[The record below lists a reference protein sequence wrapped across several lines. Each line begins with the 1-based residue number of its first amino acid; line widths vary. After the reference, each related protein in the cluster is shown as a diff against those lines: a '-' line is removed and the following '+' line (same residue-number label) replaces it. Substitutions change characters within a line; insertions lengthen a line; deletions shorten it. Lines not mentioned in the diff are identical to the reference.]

1 MDAVA
6 EIKARVDIVDL
17 VSRYATLRRMGA
29 VYKCNCPFH
38 NERTPS
44 FVVYPNEGRW
54 HCFGACAMGGDIFNF
69 LMKKENLD
77 FREALERLA
86 QEAGVSLEDR
96 SNPEQARRATIHEVN
111 DAAAGFYQHILL
123 TSPAAQG
130 ARAYL
135 QKRQID
141 DATIERFRLGYV
153 PDNWTPLRDYLLNK
167 GYKLELLVEAGLVK
181 HNDERTSTY
190 DVFRGRVVIPIR
202 DRAGKVIGFGGRVLG
217 DGVPKYLNTP
227 ETPVFHKSH
236 VVYGIDLAGDAIR
249 AADKVVI
256 VEGYMDVIAAHQHG
270 FANVV
275 ACMGTAITPDQL
287 RQLQRYT
294 SNFILAL
301 DADAAGEAATLR
313 GLNQARQSLT
323 RVSRP
328 TVLPGGK
335 LAVTQ
340 RLGAN
345 ISILSIP
352 LGKDPD
358 DLIRSDLQRW
368 QALVDDATPLVDFYF
383 GVTARRFDL
392 KTPQG
397 KGQAVA
403 ELTPLIAELDD
414 EIERQ
419 HYIHQLSRLVQVDE
433 SIIENRVRADANA
446 ARKQA
451 LRMKEQ
457 SPASEPFA
465 GDDSIPNDLG
475 ANGDDFGDLPLADN
489 RPARRGDRTAKGARR
504 EYPRRSEPGSRTAPI
519 RPGRVITPEDH
530 LLAMLLR
537 EPDML
542 VVLTHS
548 MELLGENPPMAQDF
562 LRSENQEIF
571 NALKLYLTSDEMWDL
586 ELFQERLAP
595 PLHPILGALLSYAA
609 MLPMQPLPEL
619 REGVIKDIV
628 RLRLSR
634 LKNESTSVKFLV
646 DEAQENGARETALL
660 HGSKADRIVR
670 ELDHLQPLKARA
682 NLQPVVPRHNR
693 LSEIRPHGAAG
704 GDHHPNQNSG

>member
-1 MDAVA
+1 MDAVE
-6 EIKARVDIVDL
+6 EIKARIDIVDL

-54 HCFGACAMGGDIFNF
+54 HCFGACATGGDIFNF
-69 LMKKENLD
+69 IMKKENLD

-96 SNPEQARRATIHEVN
+96 GNPEFARRASIHEAN
-111 DAAAGFYQHILL
+111 EAAAAFFQHILL
-123 TSPAAQG
+123 TSPMAQG

-135 QKRQID
+135 ERRRLD
-141 DATIERFRLGYV
+141 DTTTERFRIGYA
-153 PDNWTPLRDYLLNK
+153 PDQWTALRDYLLNK

-181 HNDERTSTY
+181 YNDDHSSTY

-202 DRAGKVIGFGGRVLG
+202 DRSGKVIGFGGRVL
-217 DGVPKYLNTP
+217 DDSQPKYLNTP

-236 VVYGIDLAGDAIR
+236 VVYGIDLASDAIR

-256 VEGYMDVIAAHQHG
+256 VEGYMDVIAAHQYG

-275 ACMGTAITPDQL
+275 ACMGTALTPEQL

-294 SNFILAL
+294 SNFVLAL

-313 GLNQARQSLT
+313 GLNQARQALV
-323 RVSRP
+323 RVVKP
-328 TVLPGGK
+328 TVLPGGR
-335 LAVTQ
+335 LGVTQ

-345 ISILSIP
+345 VAILSMP
-352 LGKDPD
+352 VGKDPD
-358 DLIRSDLQRW
+358 DVVRTDPDLWRQI
-368 QALVDDATPLVDFYF
+368 VENATPLVDFYF
-383 GVTARRFDL
+383 GLTARRFDL

-433 SIIENRVRADANA
+433 SLIEGRVRAESNT
-446 ARKQA
+446 ARKNA
-451 LRMKEQ
+451 LRMMER
-457 SPASEPFA
+457 A
-465 GDDSIPNDLG
+465 GQ
-475 ANGDDFGDLPLADN
+475 GDDFQTNDLPAATDN
-489 RPARRGDRTAKGARR
+489 APHQQERTPATPAARP
-504 EYPRRSEPGSRTAPI
+504 PGKI
-519 RPGRVITPEDH
+519 RMIDPEDH
-530 LLAMLLR
+530 ILAMLLR

-542 VVLTHS
+542 VMLTES
-548 MELLGENPPMAQDF
+548 MERLAIDPPNAGDF

-571 NALKLYLTSDEMWDL
+571 GALKLYLTSDELWDL

-595 PLHPILGALLSYAA
+595 ALHPILDTLLAYAGK
-609 MLPMQPLPEL
+609 LPAQPVAEL

-628 RLRLSR
+628 RLRHAH
-634 LKNESTSVKFLV
+634 LKEESTSVKFLV
-646 DEAQENGARETALL
+646 GEAQESGAFETALF
-660 HGSKADRIVR
+660 HGSKTDRITR
-670 ELDHLQPLKARA
+670 QLDHLQPLKARA
-682 NLQPVVPRHNR
+682 NLTPQESSQYKLRSVRPRITGNPA
-693 LSEIRPHGAAG
+693 E
-704 GDHHPNQNSG
+704 